1 MMDSRMNTKS
11 AISPRHAGRLFER
24 YGPWAVVTGASSG
37 IGRAFADRLAQAG
50 LSLVLVARR
59 DDTLKAVA
67 AELNAHYETVCHCVP
82 VDLSQNGSASQLMV
96 QTGSREVGLL
106 VAAAGYGTSGPF
118 LDSVLANERTM
129 IDLNCGAVSE
139 LAHLYGQSMRA
150 RGRGAIILMS
160 SLVAFQGV
168 PRSANYA
175 ATKAFVQVLAE
186 GLRPELRPFGIDVL
200 AVAPG
205 PIQSGFA
212 DRAGMTMSMSQG
224 PDVVAVQ
231 ALAALGR
238 TGTVRPG
245 WLSKLLEAGL
255 APLPRRLRTRIM
267 QQVMAGMTP

>member
-1 MMDSRMNTKS
+1 MNTKS
-11 AISPRHAGRLFER
+11 AISPRYAGRLVER
-24 YGPWAVVTGASSG
+24 YGRWAVVTGASSG
-37 IGRAFADRLAQAG
+37 IGRAFAERLAQAG
-50 LSLVLVARR
+50 FSLVLVARR
-59 DDTLKAVA
+59 DDMLKAVA

-118 LDSVLANERTM
+118 LDSDLANERTM

-139 LAHLYGQSMRA
+139 LTHLYGQSMRA
-150 RGRGAIILMS
+150 RRRGAIILMS
-160 SLVAFQGV
+160 SLLAFQGV

-255 APLPRRLRTRIM
+255 APLPRRLRTHVM